1 MVHYYYNCLET
12 EICIYQQGSL
22 LIKWPNPRTI
32 TILKYYYY
40 CIHFKILIYFI
51 LIYVFDNCNIDP
63 VRSKH
68 TLRRYISI
76 VSYI

>member
-1 MVHYYYNCLET
+1 MQMVHYYNCLET

-32 TILKYYYY
+32 TILKYYY

-51 LIYVFDNCNIDP
+51 LIYFILIYVFDHCNIDP

-68 TLRRYISI
+68 TLRR
-76 VSYI
+76 